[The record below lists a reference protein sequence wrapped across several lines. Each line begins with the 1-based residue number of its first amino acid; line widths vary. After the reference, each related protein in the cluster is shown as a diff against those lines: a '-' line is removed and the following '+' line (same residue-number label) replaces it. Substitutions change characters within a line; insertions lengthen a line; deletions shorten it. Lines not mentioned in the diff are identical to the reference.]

1 MPPPPPPPLH
11 STPHLH
17 FDDGRRNRI
26 PLKFALDLR
35 RNPIPPPP
43 PRLLL
48 LLLLLRRRRYRTVP
62 SVSAGRRLHFSG
74 LEHERR
80 TRSIRNEGHQFN
92 VTDAFSGKE
101 RERWRCCDVDAKG
114 ANYIREVQ
122 EKESGGKHVSVH
134 TGPGR
139 SWHSTF
145 PRRRQQYHYHR

>member
-1 MPPPPPPPLH
+1 MPPPVPLPLPLPLPISSLMTVDSTISH
-11 STPHLH
+11 SLEICAGAARESHSSPC
-17 FDDGRRNRI
+17 
-26 PLKFALDLR
+26 
-35 RNPIPPPP
+35 
-43 PRLLL
+43 
-48 LLLLLRRRRYRTVP
+48 RRRRRFRTVP